1 MITDHLQQAGAA
13 SSAGRAAAQ
22 EGLLSVRLSLPGLA
36 SPGSST
42 LAFLLA
48 SPAGRAA
55 AGLVP
60 RLAGDGGFRGSGVPS
75 GCLGKGE
82 YGDKVRGVE
91 MCNLIPDSSAVSSVQ
106 VLFR

>member
-1 MITDHLQQAGAA
+1 MC
-13 SSAGRAAAQ
+13 RAAAQ
-22 EGLLSVRLSLPGLA
+22 EGLLSVHLSLPGLA

-60 RLAGDGGFRGSGVPS
+60 RLAGDGGFTCIGVPLR
-75 GCLGKGE
+75 CLGKGE
-82 YGDKVRGVE
+82 YGDKVKGVE
-91 MCNLIPDSSAVSSVQ
+91 MGTLSLESSAFSSVLVSFQ
-106 VLFR
+106 MNN